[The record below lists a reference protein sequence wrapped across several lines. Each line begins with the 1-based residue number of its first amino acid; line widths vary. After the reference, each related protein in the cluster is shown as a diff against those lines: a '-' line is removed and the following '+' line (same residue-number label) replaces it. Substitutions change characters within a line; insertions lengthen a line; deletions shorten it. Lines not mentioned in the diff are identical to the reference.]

1 MKQDNRR
8 AILLSI
14 GVVGF
19 LVVVGLVG
27 LVTYFM
33 LNRGN
38 DGDNLD
44 VVAERPTPTLTSTPV
59 PSPTPTNTPTP
70 LPTETPTPAPT
81 ATPLPLSLTITG
93 PKFIPRGLPI
103 QVEWRFVPTD
113 GSGVAIVS
121 LEDLGGSMAIGDE
134 AGNVVIART
143 VATETE
149 GDSSLVN
156 YDSEFVISA
165 IIDPNVNQGIA
176 SFLIDNN
183 LVSES
188 ISIPWIANN
197 GTEIETQTFTITL
210 DGVEE
215 STLLDATE
223 EIEEVAETVVEV
235 TAGESEGFLL
245 YRTRDDLQFEYPA
258 DWFVSEFP
266 DGTTQVSEEQ
276 IGAVDGASAPETS
289 YALIL
294 SGTQEQIGLPESVE
308 PTNAA
313 ILEWLIGNVNTSGG
327 GENSASLPV
336 VTESGMEIVS
346 EYELIQSNGETM
358 SVVELISGGTEEE
371 EPFKAFF
378 AVNATEANIIIVN
391 GLATFDP
398 ENPNLQ
404 ITIFNQ
410 IAESISILETEA
422 ASS

>member
-19 LVVVGLVG
+19 LVVITLIGG
-27 LVTYFM
+27 VTYFL

-38 DGDNLD
+38 DTGDLD
-44 VVAERPTPTLTSTPV
+44 VVAEQPTATVTSTPL

-81 ATPLPLSLTITG
+81 ATPLPLSLTVTG

-103 QVEWRFVPTD
+103 QVEWRFVPSA
-113 GSGVAIVS
+113 GNGVAIVS
-121 LEDLGGSMAIGDE
+121 LEDLGGSMAVGDE

-143 VATETE
+143 VATEAE
-149 GDSSLVN
+149 GDTNLVS

-183 LVSES
+183 IVSEAVS
-188 ISIPWIANN
+188 VPWIANN
-197 GTEIETQTFTITL
+197 GTEIETQTFTIVL
-210 DGVEE
+210 DGVQE
-215 STLLDATE
+215 SILLDDAE
-223 EIEEVAETVVEV
+223 DIEEVAEAVVEV
-235 TAGESEGFLL
+235 STAEEEGFLVYL
-245 YRTRDDLQFEYPA
+245 TRNNLQFEYPS

-276 IGAVDGASAPETS
+276 IGAADGASAPESS

-294 SGTQEQIGLPESVE
+294 SGDREAVGIPEEVDL
-308 PTNAA
+308 TNEA
-313 ILEWLIGNVNTSGG
+313 ILDWLVGNVNTSGG
-327 GENSASLPV
+327 GENSANLPV
-336 VTESGMEIVS
+336 VSESGLEVVS
-346 EYELIQSNGETM
+346 EYEIIQRDGETM
-358 SVVELISGGTEEE
+358 SVIELISGGTEGE
-371 EPFKAFF
+371 EPFKTFF
-378 AVNATEANIIIVN
+378 AVSASESNIVLIN
-391 GLATFDP
+391 GLAKFDP

-410 IAESISILETEA
+410 IAESITIVETEA